1 MKDVYEIRAVKDFL
15 KVPASKRVAA
25 LEDFRAWLEMN
36 DMVAEI
42 GAGYALK
49 TGDSF
54 KWVDD
59 GTLGCSEVNIKVSID
74 RKREAAES

>member
-1 MKDVYEIRAVKDFL
+1 MNAVYEIRTVKDFL
-15 KVPASKRVAA
+15 KVPTSKRVEA
-25 LEDFRAWLEMN
+25 LEDFRLWLEMN
-36 DMVAEI
+36 DMVAEL
-42 GAGYALK
+42 GAGDALK

-74 RKREAAES
+74 RNREAAE

>member
-1 MKDVYEIRAVKDFL
+1 MNDVYEIRTVKDFL
-15 KVPASKRVAA
+15 KVPAGKRVAA
-25 LEDFRAWLEMN
+25 LDDFRLWLEMN
-36 DMVAEI
+36 DVITDI
-42 GAGYALK
+42 GAGDALK

-74 RKREAAES
+74 RNREAAE